1 MNHLPVKKN
10 RLHKTYGGAR
20 RYHPKEISDHHIT
33 EPQEKRFIRL
43 ASGLPVLSRKGCATK
58 EASVGKSESYE
69 DDVKILHRMIA
80 YLRDEAE
87 RLRIVEVV
95 RLMEQAEDAIEACAA
110 SSDDDDRLGFAR
122 IERELV
128 PTEH

>member
-1 MNHLPVKKN
+1 M
-10 RLHKTYGGAR
+10 
-20 RYHPKEISDHHIT
+20 
-33 EPQEKRFIRL
+33 
-43 ASGLPVLSRKGCATK
+43 
-58 EASVGKSESYE
+58 GKSESYE

-87 RLRIVEVV
+87 RLRIIEVV
-95 RLMEQAEDAIEACAA
+95 RLMEQAEDAIEACAS

-122 IERELV
+122 VERELV